1 MLEFDWPQLFVLA
14 PLPILIYWLVPRQ
27 NRSEAA
33 LRIPFFAQ
41 IDKLEQAPG
50 APLKQSPVKWVL
62 MLGLWGLLLLA
73 ASGPKWVGDPVSL
86 PTTGRDLLLAVDIS
100 NSMRE
105 SDVIF
110 RGERF
115 TRLQTVKGVVGE
127 FVERR
132 QGDRLGLIL
141 FGSKAYVQ
149 APLTFDRL
157 TVKTLLHEAQ
167 EGFAGPATA
176 IGDAIG
182 LGIKRLQ
189 KRPKNHRAL
198 VLLTDGS
205 NTAGTIEPIKAAELA
220 ELENIKIYTIGFTGL
235 TGSRIDNSVLTQ
247 IAQKTGGQAF
257 FANNPETLFEIFAEL
272 DKLEPS
278 EQKAETYRPTASLFH
293 WPLGLALCLSAL
305 MALRKLIA
313 PTRLGR
319 LL

>member
-1 MLEFDWPQLFVLA
+1 MLEFDWPQLFALA

-50 APLKQSPVKWVL
+50 APLKQPPVKWVL

-100 NSMRE
+100 ESMW
-105 SDVIF
+105 SNDVIY

-115 TRLQTVKGVVGE
+115 TRLQAVKGVIGE

-141 FGSKAYVQ
+141 FGTKAYIQV
-149 APLTFDRL
+149 PLTFDRS
-157 TVKTLLHEAQ
+157 TIKKLLYDVEHY
-167 EGFAGPATA
+167 FAGPATA

-205 NTAGTIEPIKAAELA
+205 NTAGTMEPIKAAELA

-235 TGSRIDNSVLTQ
+235 SGSRIDNSVLTQ